1 VWNTSGENGHK
12 GPCDTY
18 GPEHLARLLGMTPA
32 LSSHNQSLNANQ
44 HAASLPE
51 LVAQTN
57 MDHQSVN
64 RLRDELI
71 KFTSWFSKHTTRYFV
86 SEYETPSAE
95 YTDKARST

>member
-1 VWNTSGENGHK
+1 MLTNISV
-12 GPCDTY
+12 
-18 GPEHLARLLGMTPA
+18 
-32 LSSHNQSLNANQ
+32 
-44 HAASLPE
+44 SLPE

-57 MDHQSVN
+57 MAHQSVN

-71 KFTSWFSKHTTRYFV
+71 KFTSWFSKHATRYFI